1 MSDTGGRPVLKRE
14 IGLFGAIALG
24 IGRIIGCIGLVIG
37 GIWFFFRRKD
47 AS

>member
-1 MSDTGGRPVLKRE
+1 MSDTGDRPVLKRE
-14 IGLFGAIALG
+14 IGLFGATSLG
-24 IGRIIGCIGLVIG
+24 IGAIIGCIDLVIG